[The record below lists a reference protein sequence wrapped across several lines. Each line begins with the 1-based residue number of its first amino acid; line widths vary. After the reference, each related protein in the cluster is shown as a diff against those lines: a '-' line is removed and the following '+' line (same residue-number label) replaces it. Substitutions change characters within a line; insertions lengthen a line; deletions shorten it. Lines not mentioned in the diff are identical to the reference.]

1 MKEEQHKVRETGH
14 PEWIRKAAGTDARD
28 VRDSSDS
35 TIPARDS
42 NRYVSENYHASYSAI
57 MDASIRQADRVGG
70 LLKASLDVEAQG
82 ATRISTE
89 AD

>member
-42 NRYVSENYHASYSAI
+42 NRYVFENYHASYSAI

-70 LLKASLDVEAQG
+70 LLKAALDAEAQG
-82 ATRISTE
+82 AARISTA

>member
-1 MKEEQHKVRETGH
+1 MKEEQHKVRDTGH

-42 NRYVSENYHASYSAI
+42 NRYVFENYHASYSAI
-57 MDASIRQADRVGG
+57 MDASIRQADRIDG
-70 LLKASLDVEAQG
+70 LLKASLDAEAQG
-82 ATRISTE
+82 AARISTA

>member
-42 NRYVSENYHASYSAI
+42 NRYVFENYHASYSAI
-57 MDASIRQADRVGG
+57 MDASILPRVLLCHHGRFHPSGGPDRR
-70 LLKASLDVEAQG
+70 AP
-82 ATRISTE
+82 
-89 AD
+89 